1 MKKFIIKATTLAG
14 VGTLLVTGALPVNA
28 EDTTSDG
35 TTKDESVYVVLNA
48 DGSVSNITVSDQLHN
63 DKGFSNYQDK
73 SDLKDVQNL
82 KSDDPV
88 QSSSD
93 GYKWTTT
100 DTDIYY
106 QGKTT
111 KALPLDTS
119 IEYKLDGK
127 TVDPKDIVGKSG
139 HLSMTFN
146 IKNTET
152 KQYTVDGK
160 SYTVC
165 KPFYVAAGGML
176 DQDHFT
182 NVKIDHGTVSTD
194 TSHSIALA
202 VMMPGMKDSIGQ
214 FLTGDLSSL
223 NDYLFDT
230 ITIEADV
237 TDFESPTMM
246 MAASTDLSALKGEL
260 KDDGAFDT
268 TDLFDQLDKLD
279 DATKQLIDGASA
291 LYDGADQ
298 LSSGARDLDTGAGT
312 LNDGAEKLLQGI
324 ASLNNGTASLV
335 SGASQVDAG
344 ASALASGLNTL
355 NSNSA
360 TLNAGAQQI
369 ADGVLNT
376 VNDGLEKQGLKKVTW
391 KNYADKFNE
400 YLGVTDSMLT
410 QAFAQV
416 TNQIN
421 DVAGKKGVTL
431 SEPQIKLALY
441 MAFKNN
447 TDGTFSADYL
457 EKQLPKVL
465 EQMQKAKTVQDNFA
479 TYSQDQKVRDAKNA
493 LTETAYNGIL
503 KTIESKGLDDAQAKQ
518 LLTYAILHDYDKT
531 NTDVVTAVTAAVS
544 AASKEA
550 ANAQAVGRAIAQDKV
565 AENWTTMDSQQANW
579 FENSVSA
586 VRNSSKVDKVDIDQ
600 NKAAGIVSYAWS
612 IYDSSK
618 GADGWQ
624 AALAQAGKD
633 VSDAAAFEKN
643 YSAAAEETAQET
655 VKGQIKEAV
664 YNSIVNSVMNQTGQL
679 KETAMAA
686 ITYAYYEYLP
696 KEDSDINKALK
707 DVSDDSAQALSVQN
721 AQASL
726 DTDEGKQ
733 ILKSAE
739 ITLVKGSDGFGELQT
754 AKDSLDGVA
763 KFVAGLKEY
772 TAGVASAASGAQ
784 KLAEGT
790 DQLNSGAHQLQSG
803 ASQLQ
808 TGAESLKN
816 GTQSLKDGTSKLSSG
831 ADSLK
836 DGAGK
841 LKDGLQ
847 QYNDEGIS
855 KLTQNSDLDNLQTAS
870 KLISDIQNDDDAYVN
885 YSGISDGTDGTV
897 KFIYKISTVKS
908 EADTEKDAASKSD
921 DTSDV
926 QESSDKGN
934 FFTRLADLFIFWN

>member
-298 LSSGARDLDTGAGT
+298 LASGAKELDTGAGT
-312 LNDGAEKLLQGI
+312 LNDGAQSLLDGI
-324 ASLNNGTASLV
+324 ASLNNGTATLV
-335 SGASQVDAG
+335 SGASQVNAG

-360 TLNAGAQQI
+360 TLNDGAQQI
-369 ADGVLNT
+369 ADGVLKT
-376 VNDGLEKQGLKKVTW
+376 VNESLKAKHLEEVKW
-391 KNYADKFNE
+391 ENYADKIGE
-400 YLGVTDSMLT
+400 YQGVTDSMRQ
-410 QAFAQV
+410 QAFDDV
-416 TNQIN
+416 KSQIN
-421 DVAGKKGVTL
+421 AVAAKQDVTL
-431 SEPQIKLALY
+431 TDDQVKLALY
-441 MAFKNN
+441 MAYKNN
-447 TDGTFSADYL
+447 TDNSFGAAYL
-457 EKQLPKVL
+457 TTNLPKVL
-465 EQMQKAKTVQDNFA
+465 GQMQNAAAVQQKFAKYSTNDAIASAKTDLTDAVY
-479 TYSQDQKVRDAKNA
+479 TGIVQKV
-493 LTETAYNGIL
+493 
-503 KTIESKGLDDAQAKQ
+503 ESLGNLDEAGAKQ
-518 LLTYAILHDYDKT
+518 ILTYAMLHDYTAGSDPTAAITSAVTKASQEAASA
-531 NTDVVTAVTAAVS
+531 TAVASATTPGAV
-544 AASKEA
+544 AGNMK
-550 ANAQAVGRAIAQDKV
+550 
-565 AENWTTMDSQQANW
+565 TMDSLQAQW
-579 FENSVSA
+579 FESSVNA
-586 VRNSSKVDKVDIDQ
+586 VMTSVKVDQ
-600 NKAAGIVSYAWS
+600 NIASGIVSYAWS
-612 IYDSSK
+612 IYDTSK
-618 GADGWQ
+618 GYDAEAWQ
-624 AALAQAGKD
+624 KALSQAGTD
-633 VSDAAAFEKN
+633 VTAAASFKTN
-643 YSAAAEETAQET
+643 YESAANAATQTAVKASIANT
-655 VKGQIKEAV
+655 V
-664 YNSIVNSVMNQTGQL
+664 YDSIVASVEATG
-679 KETAMAA
+679 KDEATAKAA
-686 ITYAYYEYLP
+686 ITYAVNEYL
-696 KEDSDINKALK
+696 KSENYDITRALN
-707 DVSDDSAQALSVQN
+707 DVANDSAQALNVQS
-721 AQASL
+721 AQKSL
-726 DTDEGKQ
+726 GTEEGQQ

-739 ITLVKGSDGFGELQT
+739 NTLVKGAAGFGDLQT

-772 TAGVASAASGAQ
+772 TAGVASAASGANV
-784 KLAEGT
+784 LASGT
-790 DQLNSGAHQLQSG
+790 EQLTSGAEQLQNG

-808 TGAESLKN
+808 TGAQSLKN

-831 ADSLK
+831 ADALK

-855 KLTQNSDLDNLQTAS
+855 KLTENSDLDNLQTAS

-897 KFIYKISTVKS
+897 KFIYKISTIKS